1 MARAS
6 SNTGT
11 VRIAGCATNTI
22 ARPKFS
28 PRKLTHTIRSTC
40 IASPST
46 TVSPKT
52 RIRARLTNSEPSGSS
67 PANGFRNCW
76 PGSPNACEGATR
88 MAATNRGTFLSGAG
102 LVWRWQRL
110 VWWVFFVSLIFG
122 FFSTQ
127 EMTERA
133 SSLLDHNTA
142 AQRLVKGFDISA
154 IVLLQQLPD
163 SPLEIQGHNIVH
175 FSMLFVVFMLFA
187 TGGILSAYVLDEKP
201 TTTAFFE
208 AAGHHFWRF
217 FRLLIYLAIV
227 LLPIAGLAAA
237 TNAIYT
243 HVEDTSISPYPGDH
257 VVEAAAIVILLLLI
271 IVRVWFDMA
280 QVIAVADDEKKMHRA
295 LRRAF
300 TLFRHN
306 FFSLLWLYLR
316 VSIIEWLLFALGLHV
331 WMFHLNPQ
339 SAVAA
344 FLVSQLMI
352 LTWIGTRLWQRASEA
367 IWYRNYQANHAA
379 APAWSPAPE
388 PMYMPVAAPAP
399 QQ

>member
-1 MARAS
+1 
-6 SNTGT
+6 
-11 VRIAGCATNTI
+11 
-22 ARPKFS
+22 
-28 PRKLTHTIRSTC
+28 
-40 IASPST
+40 
-46 TVSPKT
+46 
-52 RIRARLTNSEPSGSS
+52 
-67 PANGFRNCW
+67 
-76 PGSPNACEGATR
+76 

-133 SSLLDHNTA
+133 SSLLDHNMA

-163 SPLEIQGHNIVH
+163 SPLEIHGHNIIH

-237 TNAIYT
+237 TSALRT
-243 HVEDTSISPYPGDH
+243 HIEEQSISPYTGDYFL
-257 VVEAAAIVILLLLI
+257 EAAAVVILLLLI
-271 IVRVWFDMA
+271 IVRLWFDMA
-280 QVIAVADDEKKMHRA
+280 QVIAVAEDEKKMHRA

-300 TLFRHN
+300 GLLRRNFLSLF
-306 FFSLLWLYLR
+306 WLYLR
-316 VSIIEWLLFALGLHV
+316 VSIIAWALFAFGLYL
-331 WMFHLNPQ
+331 WMFHLSPQ
-339 SAVAA
+339 SNVAA
-344 FLVSQLMI
+344 FLLSQLLI
-352 LTWIGTRLWQRASEA
+352 LIWLGTRLWQRAAESL
-367 IWYRNYQANHAA
+367 WYRNYQANQVPE
-379 APAWSPAPE
+379 PAWTPPPA
-388 PMYMPVAAPAP
+388 PMYMPTAAEP

>member
-1 MARAS
+1 
-6 SNTGT
+6 
-11 VRIAGCATNTI
+11 
-22 ARPKFS
+22 
-28 PRKLTHTIRSTC
+28 
-40 IASPST
+40 
-46 TVSPKT
+46 
-52 RIRARLTNSEPSGSS
+52 
-67 PANGFRNCW
+67 
-76 PGSPNACEGATR
+76 

-133 SSLLDHNTA
+133 SSLLDHNMA
-142 AQRLVKGFDISA
+142 AQRLLKGFDISA

-187 TGGILSAYVLDEKP
+187 TGGILAAYVLDEKP

-237 TNAIYT
+237 TSAIRT
-243 HVEDTSISPYPGDH
+243 HIDEQSISPYTADH
-257 VVEAAAIVILLLLI
+257 FLEAAAVVILLLLI
-271 IVRVWFDMA
+271 IVRLWFDMA
-280 QVIAVADDEKKMHRA
+280 QVIAVAEDEKKMHRA

-300 TLFRHN
+300 GLLRRNFLSLF
-306 FFSLLWLYLR
+306 WLYLR
-316 VSIIEWLLFALGLHV
+316 VSIIAWALFAFGLYL
-331 WMFHLNPQ
+331 WMFRLSPQ
-339 SAVAA
+339 SNVAA
-344 FLVSQLMI
+344 FLLSQLMI
-352 LTWIGTRLWQRASEA
+352 LIWLGTRLWQRAGESL
-367 IWYRNYQANHAA
+367 WYRNYQANQVPE
-379 APAWSPAPE
+379 PAWTPPPA
-388 PMYMPVAAPAP
+388 PMYMPTAAEP